1 MRRYRYI
8 IVGVIVAI
16 IAGLVAL
23 WLVSRNQTQT
33 VLPQG
38 SSGTLPQTGTQAN
51 TNNTVGQTGLPT
63 GNANQSPTAIASF
76 GIVSN
81 EPVLNYFV
89 DASNTVIT
97 VEPDGKIEQIA
108 NDQSTYLNS
117 TEIPN
122 VVSADFSYDGKR
134 ILVGF
139 GNPTALQW
147 SVFDITKKAWS
158 PLSANPTAAAWS
170 PSNYQIA
177 YLAQTNDVSS
187 LETIDTSDPH
197 ASPKFLISF
206 PATDFQ
212 VLWRSPGSI
221 FLFDKSSALFSGS
234 IFSVNAKTGA
244 LSKIVA
250 NRVGLESQWN
260 NNGTLG
266 LILAG
271 TDLARGGQ
279 LGIIDNDGNLV
290 HRMSFLTLPSK
301 CAFATSAGTTLT
313 TTTVASA
320 SSTLA
325 LFCGVPRDATKL
337 KNNSLPD
344 AYEERMF
351 MTLDDLYRVNL
362 SDGSVGAVLTSV
374 SQNLDVSN
382 VKFFNNI
389 LFFVNRYDQKLYAR
403 SLGTST
409 ATQ

>member
-8 IVGVIVAI
+8 IIGVIVAI
-16 IAGLVAL
+16 IVGLAAFL
-23 WLVSRNQTQT
+23 LISRNQSQIVT
-33 VLPQG
+33 PG
-38 SSGTLPQTGTQAN
+38 ESGTLPQTGTQAN
-51 TNNTVGQTGLPT
+51 ANNNTVGQVGLPA
-63 GNANQSPTAIASF
+63 GNASQAPLAAIF
-76 GIVSN
+76 GVVSN

-97 VEPDGKIEQIA
+97 VEPDGKIEQIT
-108 NDQSTYLNS
+108 NTQSIYLNS

-122 VVSADFSYDGKR
+122 VTFADFSYDGKR
-134 ILVGF
+134 VLVGF

-147 SVFDITKKAWS
+147 SIFDVAKKAWS
-158 PLSANPTAAAWS
+158 PLSVNPTAAAWS

-177 YLAQTNDVSS
+177 YLAQTSDVSS

-197 ASPKFLISF
+197 ASPKFLTSF

-212 VLWRSPGSI
+212 VLWRSPSTI
-221 FLFDKSSALFSGS
+221 FLLDKSSALFSGS
-234 IFSVNAKTGA
+234 IFGVDAKTGT
-244 LSKIVA
+244 LSRIVA
-250 NRVGLESQWN
+250 NRVGLESQWS

-271 TDLARGGQ
+271 TDLARGGH
-279 LGIIDNDGNLV
+279 LGIIDNAGNLL
-290 HRMSFLTLPSK
+290 HQMSFLTLPSK
-301 CAFATSAGTTLT
+301 CAFATSAGTAPATTTLT
-313 TTTVASA
+313 GA
-320 SSTLA
+320 SSTFA

-337 KNNSLPD
+337 NNNSLPD

-362 SDGSVGAVLTSV
+362 PDGSVGAILVGA

-389 LFFVNRYDQKLYAR
+389 LFFVNRYDQKLYAL

-409 ATQ
+409 SP